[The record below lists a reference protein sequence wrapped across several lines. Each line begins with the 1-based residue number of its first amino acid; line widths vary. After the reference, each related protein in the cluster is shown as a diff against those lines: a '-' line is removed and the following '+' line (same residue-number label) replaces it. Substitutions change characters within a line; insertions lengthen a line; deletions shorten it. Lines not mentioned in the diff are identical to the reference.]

1 MVKFIKS
8 LLFIIASLVMSVCI
22 LLIPESSGT
31 ISVTYLS
38 VLGIYLGID
47 IADTIIKSSQMS
59 KGKYKPLHKH
69 KFVISFICLVILI
82 ICCLYVDANIVST
95 ALTTFISSILII
107 IGLIIGGLEGNKIA
121 ANAGEV
127 SDE

>member
-1 MVKFIKS
+1 
-8 LLFIIASLVMSVCI
+8 MSVCI

-38 VLGIYLGID
+38 VLGMYLGID
-47 IADTIIKSSQMS
+47 IADTIVKSSQMS

-82 ICCLYVDANIVST
+82 VCCLYVDANIVST

-121 ANAGEV
+121 ANAGDV